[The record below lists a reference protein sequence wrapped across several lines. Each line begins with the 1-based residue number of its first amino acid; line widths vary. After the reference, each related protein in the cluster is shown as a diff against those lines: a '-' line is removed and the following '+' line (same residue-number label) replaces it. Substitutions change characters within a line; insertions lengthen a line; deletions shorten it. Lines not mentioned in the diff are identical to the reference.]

1 MILLFASR
9 PTSRIRYAVSFLL
22 QDILGTPFEIT
33 DDLEQFNAFTGPRIN
48 YSQQNIPNA
57 LHIFPADILQERG
70 VSPQEVRVIKWEG
83 TKALFPSPPHA
94 GFPFDP
100 FAAAFYMITRYE
112 EYLPFISDQHQ
123 RFEAHASLAMQEN
136 FLADPVVD
144 RWAIALGHA
153 LQKQFPTFSPAPRK
167 YRYLS
172 TVDIDNAYAYKEKG
186 LIRTAGGYLKSF
198 AAFDLNEVILRTRV
212 LLRQERDPYDTYEQ
226 LLDIQKRY
234 DLRPIYFFL
243 VADYGH
249 NDKNLSVHNRRFQ
262 ALIKRLADYADTGV
276 HPSYGS
282 NQRPEQ
288 LLVES
293 QRLSA
298 ILNRETERSRQH
310 FLKMAMPETYRRLL
324 LADIHEDHTM
334 GFAEQI
340 GFRAGTCTPFH
351 FYDLEREEW
360 TDLKVVPFQVMDATL
375 KYYMKLKPEEV
386 IGRVKPLIDQVR
398 SVNGLFVSLWHNE
411 SLSENEIW
419 KGWNPV
425 YEELVREAQAS

>member
-1 MILLFASR
+1 M
-9 PTSRIRYAVSFLL
+9 
-22 QDILGTPFEIT
+22 
-33 DDLEQFNAFTGPRIN
+33 
-48 YSQQNIPNA
+48 
-57 LHIFPADILQERG
+57 
-70 VSPQEVRVIKWEG
+70 IKWEG